1 MFVDFHL
8 ENKFN
13 TNNSKCKFTRSILPF
28 GGPLDRVDKD
38 GVRFYMNISQE
49 AEEQEKKLR
58 KYIIDNLEGQFS
70 VAAGGGYSDQMTVYY
85 FMTTAL
91 IWDILLKVHYR

>member
-1 MFVDFHL
+1 
-8 ENKFN
+8 
-13 TNNSKCKFTRSILPF
+13 
-28 GGPLDRVDKD
+28 
-38 GVRFYMNISQE
+38 MNISQE
-49 AEEQEKKLR
+49 AEEQEKKR

-70 VAAGGGYSDQMTVYY
+70 VAAGRGYSDQMTVYY